1 MLTVLRLI
9 ADLAGQSA
17 QRAGMRLAR
26 ASGLFMLAM
35 VFLMI
40 GLTGFAV
47 AAFILLAR
55 VLDPLL
61 AALLIGSLSCLIG
74 AVLLLV
80 ARAQANP
87 QRLFHAT
94 PDERQARLDL
104 TAKLETLG
112 STGFVMPLVLA
123 VLSGL
128 LVAARKK

>member
-1 MLTVLRLI
+1 
-9 ADLAGQSA
+9 
-17 QRAGMRLAR
+17 MRLAR

-128 LVAARKK
+128 LVASRKK